1 MVTRIVFQPKR
12 PLESTELLLS
22 FILSINL
29 PSVPVVHSLPS
40 IYYHALFFLIQGGQS
55 GNGIFLPNVCYKF
68 QIFIA
73 CLELLL
79 FYTLIQNEILL
90 QGSLLNFYMP
100 SFLNK
105 KEYLLHFIHG
115 AIRPHALFE
124 FIANNLN
131 VVAVDEHLLTLKV
144 LLGVCLTRL
153 MFAKEDVCTQF
164 KNIVFVSD
172 CLLHKVIQSLPFAVF
187 SVTLCSLKIHKA
199 GDIS

>member
-79 FYTLIQNEILL
+79 FHTLIQNEILL

-131 VVAVDEHLLTLKV
+131 VVSVDEHLLTLKV

>member
-1 MVTRIVFQPKR
+1 MVFSCQMYAINSRFLQLVW
-12 PLESTELLLS
+12 SS
-22 FILSINL
+22 CCSIT
-29 PSVPVVHSLPS
+29 
-40 IYYHALFFLIQGGQS
+40 
-55 GNGIFLPNVCYKF
+55 
-68 QIFIA
+68 
-73 CLELLL
+73 
-79 FYTLIQNEILL
+79 TLIQNEILL
-90 QGSLLNFYMP
+90 QGSLLNFYTP

-105 KEYLLHFIHG
+105 KEYLLHFLHG

-124 FIANNLN
+124 FIANNVN